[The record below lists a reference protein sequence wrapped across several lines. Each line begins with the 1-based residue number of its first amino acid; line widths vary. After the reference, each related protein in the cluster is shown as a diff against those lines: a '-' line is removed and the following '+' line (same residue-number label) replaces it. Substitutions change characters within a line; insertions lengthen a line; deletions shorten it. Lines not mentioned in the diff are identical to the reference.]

1 MHAGSQV
8 KSSRSQS
15 EARLSTE
22 HRCLLSHCLVSRHM
36 DFSITRVWRSGD
48 QKRKHGFPVSRSPG
62 PEAVVVKPMDPA
74 LLSPKKGDRRLG
86 MQQYV
91 PAGHCVTRRRAKESH
106 RLRDIVER
114 SSRGSRVRLQRTP
127 EMDSLCPNDLD

>member
-22 HRCLLSHCLVSRHM
+22 HRCLLSHFLVSRHM
-36 DFSITRVWRSGD
+36 DFSITRVWRSED
-48 QKRKHGFPVSRSPG
+48 QKRKHSFPVSRSPG

-74 LLSPKKGDRRLG
+74 PLSPKKGDRRLG
-86 MQQYV
+86 MQQV
-91 PAGHCVTRRRAKESH
+91 RAGWALRNPAPRRNPTGFEISWNDHPAGAGLGCK
-106 RLRDIVER
+106 
-114 SSRGSRVRLQRTP
+114 GTP